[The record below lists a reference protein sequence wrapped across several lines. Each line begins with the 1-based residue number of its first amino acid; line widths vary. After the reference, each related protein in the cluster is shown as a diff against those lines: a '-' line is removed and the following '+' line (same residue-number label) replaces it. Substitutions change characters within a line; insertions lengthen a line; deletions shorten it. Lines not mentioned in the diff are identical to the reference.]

1 MEDRKTI
8 FHYIGNVFMIFG
20 ITTLILNLFCLMFGE
35 DAKGFSTM
43 FSLGREG
50 LSCYTMFEFFLTA
63 VCTVFLRFLFFTDT
77 VIKNMT
83 LIVRTVCMV
92 VSELF
97 VCACFILVC
106 GWFPVNEWL
115 PWGMFFLSF
124 AVCFVVSA
132 ICTALNERME
142 NRKMQEALERIKR
155 YEKREEPGDRAE

>member
-35 DAKGFSTM
+35 DAKELSTI

-50 LSCYTMFEFFLTA
+50 LSCYTMLEFLLTS
-63 VCTVFLRFLFFTDT
+63 VCTVFLRFLFFTDA

-83 LIVRTVCMV
+83 LIARTICMV
-92 VSELF
+92 LSELF
-97 VCACFILVC
+97 ICACFILVC

-124 AVCFVVSA
+124 TVCFVVSA
-132 ICTALNERME
+132 VCAALNERME
-142 NRKMQEALERIKR
+142 NKKMQEALEQIKK
-155 YEKREEPGDRAE
+155 YEKWEEPDSREE

>member
-8 FHYIGNVFMIFG
+8 FHYIGNVFMVFG
-20 ITTLILNLFCLMFGE
+20 ITMLILNLLCLMFGE
-35 DAKGFSTM
+35 DAQEFSTM

-50 LSCYTMFEFFLTA
+50 LSCYTMLEFLLVS

-83 LIVRTVCMV
+83 LIVRTICMV

-97 VCACFILVC
+97 ITACFISVC

-124 AVCFVVSA
+124 AVCFIVSA
-132 ICTALNERME
+132 VCTTLNERME
-142 NRKMQEALERIKR
+142 NKKMQEALERVKR
-155 YEKREEPGDRAE
+155 CEKRENSDGGEN